1 MKKLLL
7 IFIFFLTSCSTPY
20 QSLGLSGGVES
31 NQINSNTFEIRA
43 AGNGFTRAGV
53 IKDYSYLKA
62 AELCIS
68 NGFDEFKII
77 ERDKFEIKTPLAG
90 YISCNN
96 GNCYTE
102 ETPPAIK
109 PNYNITVEMFKVVPQ
124 LGIYAV
130 TPKNI
135 LVDEK
140 IHYDCSLI
148 KKNLISKYI
157 K

>member
-7 IFIFFLTSCSTPY
+7 IFIFFLTGCSTPY
-20 QSLGLSGGVES
+20 QSFGLSGEVES

-43 AGNGFTRAGV
+43 AGNGYTRAGV
-53 IKDYSYLKA
+53 IKDYAYLKA
-62 AELCIS
+62 AQLCIS

-77 ERDKFEIKTPLAG
+77 ERDKFEIETTLIG
-90 YISCNN
+90 FFSCNS
-96 GNCYTE
+96 GNCYSD

-109 PNYNITVEMFKVVPQ
+109 PNYNITVEMIKVVPQ
-124 LGIYAV
+124 LGIHGI

-148 KKNLISKYI
+148 QKNLKSKYS